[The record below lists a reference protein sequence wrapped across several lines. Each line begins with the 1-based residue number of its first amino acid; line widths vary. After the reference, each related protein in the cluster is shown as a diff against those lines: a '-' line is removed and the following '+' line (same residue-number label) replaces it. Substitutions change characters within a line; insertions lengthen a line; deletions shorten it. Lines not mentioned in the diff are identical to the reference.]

1 MRPLV
6 RTASKFVLGT
16 VGLVLGLGLVIH
28 LPPIKHWLGVHG
40 HHGAGVCPLGYGTQ
54 APHVAL
60 APGKA
65 RPALG
70 FELGATTSVEIERW
84 GQAHGLAC
92 NEHHRGAQ
100 LDCEHV
106 PSALLGDVTAPPAA
120 LSFSIDSAGAVR
132 SIEVTRRGP
141 EAAAIT
147 AAFEALSHELAAQ
160 HGAPVKQS
168 GVATADDLSR
178 GALRQ
183 AMVEYRG
190 SDYRAVIRA
199 TNMGDGFVLT
209 EHYALMN

>member
-16 VGLVLGLGLVIH
+16 VGLVLALGLVIH
-28 LPPIKHWLGVHG
+28 LPPIKHWLGAHG

-70 FELGATTSVEIERW
+70 FELGATTATEIERW

-92 NEHHRGAQ
+92 NERHRGAQ
-100 LDCEHV
+100 LDCENV
-106 PSALLGDVTAPPAA
+106 PSTLLGDVAAPPAA

-141 EAAAIT
+141 EAASIT

-168 GVATADDLSR
+168 GIATADDLSR

-183 AMVEYRG
+183 AMVEYRA
-190 SDYRAVIRA
+190 SDYRAVLRA
-199 TNMGDGFVLT
+199 TNMGDGFLLT
-209 EHYALMN
+209 EHYALTN